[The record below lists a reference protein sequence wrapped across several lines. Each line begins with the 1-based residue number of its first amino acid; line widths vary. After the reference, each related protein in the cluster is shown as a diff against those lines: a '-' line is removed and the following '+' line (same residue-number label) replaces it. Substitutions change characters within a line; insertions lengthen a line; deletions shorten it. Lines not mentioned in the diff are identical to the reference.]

1 MSLRHKI
8 WRLVPFPSYASAQ
21 MLIWKS
27 DTDKTAPGGKG
38 ASRWLGLGEKRAINH
53 ASPRKLEKKDTN
65 RETEQ
70 NVGKSQES
78 THTHTH
84 TDYILQGT
92 SVTERAPRP
101 EKYIPPALLRPSPL
115 PLPSSFF
122 IKFSRSS
129 WEKYNKY
136 IAVTARLI
144 DDAAT
149 AADKKD
155 SLPSAHAKKSS
166 SRASERPVAV
176 WYSAGGQQYKGVIKR
191 WQWGYACCEYT
202 GAPIVEGLRAE
213 LSRCINISRALMK
226 SLLSVTNG
234 LSLIWRLGC

>member
-53 ASPRKLEKKDTN
+53 ASPRKLEKKDAN

-84 TDYILQGT
+84 THTQTISCKEHQSQSAPLVRKST
-92 SVTERAPRP
+92 SLRRCYVLRLFLCLLLFLLNSHAAH
-101 EKYIPPALLRPSPL
+101 EKNIISISPWQRALLMMRRPQPTKKIPSRPRTRKSRPL
-115 PLPSSFF
+115 
-122 IKFSRSS
+122 
-129 WEKYNKY
+129 
-136 IAVTARLI
+136 A
-144 DDAAT
+144 
-149 AADKKD
+149 
-155 SLPSAHAKKSS
+155 
-166 SRASERPVAV
+166 RASDRSPCDIVP
-176 WYSAGGQQYKGVIKR
+176 GGSNI
-191 WQWGYACCEYT
+191 
-202 GAPIVEGLRAE
+202 RA
-213 LSRCINISRALMK
+213 
-226 SLLSVTNG
+226 
-234 LSLIWRLGC
+234 W